1 MAPTTR
7 SFPPLRVNPHEAFF
21 TAEIACRYN
30 HSSMAQ
36 TPWGELAIQDAHVHF
51 FSHKFYSALAQ
62 QKKAA
67 NAEALAPLLNFE
79 IPPAANSELADRW
92 AAELTRSGV
101 RRAALVASMP
111 GDEDSVSTAVAAH
124 PDRFYGY
131 FMLDPTQPDAL
142 ARVQLAAANPHLH
155 CLCLFPAM
163 HTYSLT
169 DPRLVPILE
178 VASDRQLVVFVHC
191 GAISMGVRKKLGLAS
206 QFNMRYSNPID
217 LHPVALHFPLV
228 RFVIPHFGAGLFRE
242 ALMVADLCPNIFFDS
257 SSSNRWMIYEGL
269 DLATV
274 FRRSIEVL
282 GVNRLLFGSDSSF
295 FPRGFHSA
303 ILEQQSKALY
313 ELGLDAQQASQ
324 ILCSNL
330 EQIHHPRMLR
340 ARDNGT
346 KHTE

>member
-1 MAPTTR
+1 MASNRPP
-7 SFPPLRVNPHEAFF
+7 FPPLKVNPHEAFF
-21 TAEIACRYN
+21 TAAILCRYN

-79 IPPAANSELADRW
+79 IPTAAPAELADRW
-92 AAELTRSGV
+92 AVELTRSNV
-101 RRAALVASMP
+101 QRAALIASLP
-111 GDEDSVSTAVAAH
+111 GDEESVSAAVAAH

-142 ARVQLAAANPHLH
+142 ARVKLAAANPHLH

-178 VASDRQLVVFVHC
+178 VCSDHRLVVFVHC

-206 QFNMRYSNPID
+206 QFNLRYSNPID

-228 RFVIPHFGAGLFRE
+228 RFVIPHFGAGLLRE
-242 ALMVADLCPNIFFDS
+242 ALMVADLCPNVFFDT

-269 DLATV
+269 DLPEV

-282 GVNRLLFGSDSSF
+282 SVNRLLFGSDSSF
-295 FPRGFHSA
+295 FPRGWHA
-303 ILEQQSKALY
+303 AVLDQQAKALY

-330 EQIHHPRMLR
+330 EQLHMPRLLLSH
-340 ARDNGT
+340 DNGT
-346 KHTE
+346 QHTE

>member
-1 MAPTTR
+1 MASNR
-7 SFPPLRVNPHEAFF
+7 LQFPPLKVNPHEAFF
-21 TAEIACRYN
+21 TPATLCRYN

-79 IPPAANSELADRW
+79 IPPAAPVELADRW
-92 AAELTRSGV
+92 AAELTRSNV
-101 RRAALVASMP
+101 QRAALIASLP
-111 GDEDSVSTAVAAH
+111 SDEESVSSAVAAH

-142 ARVQLAAANPHLH
+142 ARVKLAAANPHLH

-163 HTYSLT
+163 HTYALT

-178 VASDRQLVVFVHC
+178 VCSDHQLVVFVHC

-206 QFNMRYSNPID
+206 QFNLRYSNPID

-228 RFVIPHFGAGLFRE
+228 RFVIPHFGAGLLRE
-242 ALMVADLCPNIFFDS
+242 ALMVADLCPNVFFDT
-257 SSSNRWMIYEGL
+257 SSSNRWMVYEGL
-269 DLATV
+269 DLPEV

-282 GVNRLLFGSDSSF
+282 GVNRLLFGTDSSF
-295 FPRGFHSA
+295 FPRGWHA
-303 ILEQQSKALY
+303 AVLDQQAKALY

-324 ILCSNL
+324 ILGSNL
-330 EQIHHPRMLR
+330 EQLHQPRFLLSHE
-340 ARDNGT
+340 NGT
-346 KHTE
+346 QRTE